1 MKKMLIVDDDI
12 HIRNLVKVYAELEGF
27 QCSEA
32 GDAEQAL
39 FLLSEADYDI
49 LILDIM
55 MPGKDGFEA
64 LREIREHSHLP
75 VIMLTARN
83 EEYDTLMGFQLGAD
97 DYVSKPFSPRELM
110 ARVNAVLKRAGNETG
125 SILKFGEFCIQ
136 TDTRLVI
143 AGEKTINLPMKE
155 FDLLVKLARNEHI
168 VLTRDQLME
177 SVWGY
182 EYYGTTRTVD
192 THIKSLREH
201 LGEYRRL
208 IQTVWGVGYKFE
220 YKEKGSESLL

>member
-1 MKKMLIVDDDI
+1 MLIVDDDI

>member
-1 MKKMLIVDDDI
+1 MAGLILVV
-12 HIRNLVKVYAELEGF
+12 LVK
-27 QCSEA
+27 
-32 GDAEQAL
+32 
-39 FLLSEADYDI
+39 LL
-49 LILDIM
+49 LDC
-55 MPGKDGFEA
+55 
-64 LREIREHSHLP
+64 
-75 VIMLTARN
+75 
-83 EEYDTLMGFQLGAD
+83 Y
-97 DYVSKPFSPRELM
+97 
-110 ARVNAVLKRAGNETG
+110 
-125 SILKFGEFCIQ
+125 
-136 TDTRLVI
+136 RLVI

>member
-55 MPGKDGFEA
+55 MPGKDGFQA

-110 ARVNAVLKRAGNETG
+110 ARVNAVLKRAGNEIG

-220 YKEKGSESLL
+220 YKEKGNEFLL

>member
-55 MPGKDGFEA
+55 MPGKDGFQA

-220 YKEKGSESLL
+220 YKEKGSESFS

>member
-55 MPGKDGFEA
+55 MPGKDGFQA

-143 AGEKTINLPMKE
+143 AGEKTMNLPMKE

-220 YKEKGSESLL
+220 YKEKGNESLL

>member
-55 MPGKDGFEA
+55 MPGKDGFQA

-110 ARVNAVLKRAGNETG
+110 ARVNAVLKRAGNEIG